1 MGIISWTLAGIT
13 TCGLIWMA
21 INHWKKMSSL
31 DSRLAKGDPTLLDE
45 SNVYIEEVI
54 QAPMGSQLHEQK
66 MIIAMDNSFK

>member
-1 MGIISWTLAGIT
+1 MW
-13 TCGLIWMA
+13 LIWMA

-66 MIIAMDNSFK
+66 MIIAMDNSLK